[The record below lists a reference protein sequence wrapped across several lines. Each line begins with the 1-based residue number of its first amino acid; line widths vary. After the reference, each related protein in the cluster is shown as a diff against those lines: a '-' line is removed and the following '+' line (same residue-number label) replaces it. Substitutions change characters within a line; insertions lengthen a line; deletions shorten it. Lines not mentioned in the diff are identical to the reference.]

1 MIIHLSLDSLDSYQY
16 DIINLSAASGLFA
29 VRSGFRF
36 VGGIVYE
43 VEIIKTGG
51 DYFLDCRDSGCGSII
66 DGRNSLQFII

>member
-1 MIIHLSLDSLDSYQY
+1 
-16 DIINLSAASGLFA
+16 LSAASGLFA